1 MTEIKK
7 GEDKFYVGDNQENP
21 LAEIHFVKTSEDTL
35 TVDHTFVSDELR
47 GQGVAGKLVKR
58 IADFAREENMKVNPE
73 CTYAKKKLEGN
84 EEYQDILSK

>member
-7 GEDKFYVGDNQENP
+7 GEDKFYVGDSQENP
-21 LAEIHFVKTSEDTL
+21 QAEIHFIKTGEDTL

-58 IADFAREENMKVNPE
+58 IVDFAREENMKINPE
-73 CTYAKKKLEGN
+73 CTYAKKKLESN